1 MDPMP
6 ANLRNWQD
14 QLNAAIRAHRNL
26 VGRTSL
32 SPHDQSLQAKVQSAE
47 KLIVRIY
54 QAQKPL
60 LEQYKKECERKRAAL
75 KATHGHRVI
84 KDQAKSLDEVLDDG
98 VRHHFCPSTLER
110 LGNSVGSLSPEKKR
124 KMNFLALFDLVTP
137 KLSND
142 IVESKA
148 PHRKRRQELVNTD
161 FNVLLGHPIDP
172 NAPTVGCKRFRTAA
186 AASAAAAAAAAAT
199 AAATTA
205 TSSKAADTAATSTSS
220 ALGILTRSSRRTRG
234 RDSTASTSASATNG
248 VDKSPTHCSE
258 PQQEAGSASDTDCR
272 FCCAACLRVLPKPPN
287 ATATAASS
295 SVGLCPTC
303 SGRRQSRASGA
314 IGLPP
319 AAAAK
324 AAASADAP
332 AAAEPATATEESSA
346 SAIDAASASPSDS
359 VAAAE
364 MENKS
369 LMQEAERW
377 ERSLLN
383 QEQTRQL
390 LVEKNCRAE
399 KKLEGLLAQFSKV
412 NGM

>member
-137 KLSND
+137 KLSNGPT
-142 IVESKA
+142 A
-148 PHRKRRQELVNTD
+148 PPTGSAGRSCVNTD
-161 FNVLLGHPIDP
+161 FNVLLAAIQLIPM
-172 NAPTVGCKRFRTAA
+172 FRPSD
-186 AASAAAAAAAAAT
+186 ASASELLLRLLLTAAAAAAAT

-205 TSSKAADTAATSTSS
+205 TSSRQAAGHSGYQHFRQR
-220 ALGILTRSSRRTRG
+220 LGILTSVVAANSFLPRLPPPRHPLRRL
-234 RDSTASTSASATNG
+234 TASTS
-248 VDKSPTHCSE
+248 
-258 PQQEAGSASDTDCR
+258 
-272 FCCAACLRVLPKPPN
+272 PN
-287 ATATAASS
+287 A
-295 SVGLCPTC
+295 
-303 SGRRQSRASGA
+303 
-314 IGLPP
+314 
-319 AAAAK
+319 
-324 AAASADAP
+324 
-332 AAAEPATATEESSA
+332 
-346 SAIDAASASPSDS
+346 
-359 VAAAE
+359 
-364 MENKS
+364 
-369 LMQEAERW
+369 
-377 ERSLLN
+377 
-383 QEQTRQL
+383 
-390 LVEKNCRAE
+390 
-399 KKLEGLLAQFSKV
+399 
-412 NGM
+412 